1 MMRLWVDSYAK
12 RSTVL
17 TSASL
22 SIAVHLA
29 LISGW
34 VVATLPPAS
43 LPSDGLAN
51 RPYYIPPP
59 DRAAGGGA
67 PQRETVH
74 YIDLS
79 RFESG
84 IGDGPRMMGEARPT
98 SVEQGL
104 GRAKAD
110 SITAPALP
118 ASSGQDSV
126 FSVLEV
132 DTAVVRTA
140 NSAAPAYPLSML
152 EKNITG
158 VVSAQYIVDTTGFA
172 DSSSF
177 KVIGATNQAFV
188 DAVRAALPYMRFS
201 PAKIG
206 SIKVRQ
212 LVEQQFTFRIT
223 QDTTAAAPPK
233 PKKKP

>member
-12 RSTVL
+12 RSMVF
-17 TSASL
+17 TSAGL
-22 SIAVHLA
+22 SVVVHVAVIAV
-29 LISGW
+29 S
-34 VVATLPPAS
+34 VVATLPPS
-43 LPSDGLAN
+43 MLPPDGIAN

-59 DRAAGGGA
+59 DRSMGSGP

-74 YIDLS
+74 YIDVTH
-79 RFESG
+79 FG
-84 IGDGPRMMGEARPT
+84 TGMGDGPRMMGDVRPT
-98 SVEQGL
+98 NPLEGL
-104 GRAKAD
+104 GRANAD
-110 SITAPALP
+110 TVTAPAVP
-118 ASSGQDSV
+118 PSVGRDSV
-126 FSVLEV
+126 FSELEV
-132 DTAVVRTA
+132 DTAVVRQA

-158 VVSAQYIVDTTGFA
+158 AVAAQYVVDTTGFA

-177 KVIGATNQAFV
+177 HVITATNDAFV
-188 DAVRAALPYMRFS
+188 DAVRAAIPYMRFS

-206 SIKVRQ
+206 AMKVRQ

-223 QDTTAAAPPK
+223 PQDTTIAAL